1 MTYLVS
7 DVYCYMVYINHSSTG
22 FRKHSSTRHG
32 NNGLTH
38 SRTVFGTL
46 PPIPKIMPPSPEKDQ
61 KKVLKGSEAAKEVRI
76 DFYRSVE
83 DWISREMESNP
94 DNLTGLAVL
103 LADEVLHLTRV
114 DKEIISLYPKI
125 IEGLRAAFS
134 INSKKF
140 EELDDR
146 LDTHHREF
154 QKDLEDLDFRVVREK
169 EVFQDYLQDLAHSEE
184 YYFLSRRLKK
194 IYDVISEIVQS

>member
-1 MTYLVS
+1 M
-7 DVYCYMVYINHSSTG
+7 
-22 FRKHSSTRHG
+22 
-32 NNGLTH
+32 
-38 SRTVFGTL
+38 
-46 PPIPKIMPPSPEKDQ
+46 
-61 KKVLKGSEAAKEVRI
+61 
-76 DFYRSVE
+76 
-83 DWISREMESNP
+83 
-94 DNLTGLAVL
+94 
-103 LADEVLHLTRV
+103 
-114 DKEIISLYPKI
+114 YPKI

-134 INSKKF
+134 FVSKKF

-154 QKDLEDLDFRVVREK
+154 QKDLGDLDFRVVREK

>member
-1 MTYLVS
+1 
-7 DVYCYMVYINHSSTG
+7 
-22 FRKHSSTRHG
+22 
-32 NNGLTH
+32 
-38 SRTVFGTL
+38 
-46 PPIPKIMPPSPEKDQ
+46 
-61 KKVLKGSEAAKEVRI
+61 
-76 DFYRSVE
+76 
-83 DWISREMESNP
+83 MESNP

-134 INSKKF
+134 YVSKKF

-154 QKDLEDLDFRVVREK
+154 QKDLKTSTSEWSEKRGFFKIIYKIWPTPKNTIFLVVG
-169 EVFQDYLQDLAHSEE
+169 
-184 YYFLSRRLKK
+184 
-194 IYDVISEIVQS
+194 